1 MTLVALYRSA
11 GKHIQ
16 RNVSSHPQQ
25 ITCRHFDTL
34 AEILQKVE
42 DGKLSAAHAT
52 SMIRGVVSQS
62 NDELLE
68 SFANLDHGRS
78 KRVGFPEAVF
88 AEGKTIAQVASILDD
103 MAHNVNEMLRQGE
116 NDSAFPV
123 TAILA
128 TR

>member
-52 SMIRGVVSQS
+52 SMIRGVSQS